1 MDQEA
6 LGVEGEVKKP
16 FQTFNCSKVSVVK
29 DGPYLIHLERLEPLE
44 HLEPTV
50 AVSQSP
56 AVDQLTI
63 PRSLPA
69 PRLTKGH
76 FIMAAVVIML
86 GYFLIWPVLLL
97 LINSLNAANDWF
109 VEPRRW
115 GIDHW
120 ISAFHRP
127 GLLKSLGNSLLI
139 WSLSVVISFPVGV
152 TIAWVLARTKIP
164 FSHTLEFLFW
174 VSYMVPALPTTIAWI
189 TLLDPDIGLINAG
202 LKNLLGLEQGP
213 FNIFSV
219 PGIVWANLMGHGIS
233 IKVMLLTPAF
243 RNMDSTLEEAAR
255 VGGASNLRTLFKV
268 TLPLMISPM
277 ILVLALQ
284 LLRVFQ
290 SFETEYLLGLPF
302 GFYVYSTKIYTL
314 IRDAVPNYGEAT
326 VLASLTLLMIA
337 LIIPLQR
344 WILERR
350 RYTTISGNFRPG
362 LIDLRAWNYVAF
374 GLIAALLM
382 LLTVGPLAI
391 LVLGSFMERIG
402 YFVLGFTLDHW
413 RFVLNDP
420 VFVKSL
426 RTTLVLATSAAV
438 LSPLIFSVV
447 AYLVVRT
454 RLPGRGVL
462 DTMIWSAGAI
472 PGILAGLG
480 LLWVFIDTPGLNFL
494 FGTIW
499 ALIIVVILQGKTTG
513 VNIMK
518 GVLVQVGADME
529 EAARVSGAGWIRTYF
544 QIWLPL
550 LMPTLILLA
559 VMNFVSAAGATSS
572 IILLASRDTMT
583 LSLMALELST
593 PAVNNRE
600 AASIVSIF
608 IILFT
613 VTGALLVRY
622 FGRRF
627 GVRHDM
633 HAGDGTPRSR
643 PAV

>member
-1 MDQEA
+1 MD
-6 LGVEGEVKKP
+6 
-16 FQTFNCSKVSVVK
+16 
-29 DGPYLIHLERLEPLE
+29 
-44 HLEPTV
+44 
-50 AVSQSP
+50 QSP
-56 AVDQLTI
+56 ALEQVSVPGSVAT
-63 PRSLPA
+63 

-76 FIMAAVVIML
+76 FIMAVVIISL
-86 GYFLIWPVLLL
+86 GYFLIWPVIIL
-97 LINSLNAANDWF
+97 LINSFNAASDWF

-115 GIDHW
+115 GVDHW
-120 ISAFHRP
+120 VNAFHRP

-139 WSLSVVISFPVGV
+139 WSLSVAISFPVGV
-152 TIAWVLARTKIP
+152 TIAWMLARTKIP
-164 FSHTLEFLFW
+164 FSNTLEFLFW

-189 TLLDPDIGLINAG
+189 TLLDPDVGVINVA
-202 LKNLLGLEQGP
+202 LRNIFHLEQGP

-243 RNMDSTLEEAAR
+243 RNMDAALEEAAR
-255 VGGASNLRTLFKV
+255 VGGASNLRTFFKV

-277 ILVLALQ
+277 ILVFALQ

-302 GFYVYSTKIYTL
+302 GFYVYSTKIYAL
-314 IRDAVPNYGEAT
+314 VRDPVPNYGEAT
-326 VLASLTLLMIA
+326 VLASLTLLIIA

-350 RYTTISGNFRPG
+350 RYTTITGSFRPG
-362 LIDLRAWNYVAF
+362 LIDLGKWNYATL
-374 GLIAALLM
+374 GAIALLLA
-382 LLTVGPLAI
+382 LLTVGPMAI
-391 LVLGSFMERIG
+391 LVLGSFMQRIG

-420 VFVKSL
+420 VFVKAL
-426 RTTLVLATSAAV
+426 RTTLILATSAAV
-438 LSPLIFSVV
+438 LSPLLFSVL
-447 AYLVVRT
+447 AYILVRT
-454 RLPGRGVL
+454 RLPGRGAL
-462 DTMIWSAGAI
+462 DLIIWSSGAI

-480 LLWVFIDTPGLNFL
+480 LLWVFIGTPFLNAL

-499 ALIIVVILQGKTTG
+499 ALIIVVLLQGKTTG

-529 EAARVSGAGWIRTYF
+529 EAARVAGAGWIRTYF
-544 QIWLPL
+544 RIWLPL

-559 VMNFVSAAGATSS
+559 VMNFVSAAGATGS
-572 IILLASRDTMT
+572 IVLLASRDTMT
-583 LSLMALELST
+583 LSLMALELSSLS
-593 PAVNNRE
+593 VSNRE

-613 VTGALLVRY
+613 VAGALLVRY
-622 FGRRF
+622 FGRRL

-633 HAGDGTPRSR
+633 HANEVAPQSR
-643 PAV
+643 VVI

>member
-1 MDQEA
+1 M
-6 LGVEGEVKKP
+6 
-16 FQTFNCSKVSVVK
+16 
-29 DGPYLIHLERLEPLE
+29 
-44 HLEPTV
+44 
-50 AVSQSP
+50 
-56 AVDQLTI
+56 
-63 PRSLPA
+63 
-69 PRLTKGH
+69 
-76 FIMAAVVIML
+76 AVVLISL

-97 LINSLNAANDWF
+97 LINSFNAASDWF
-109 VEPRRW
+109 VEPRAW
-115 GIDHW
+115 GVKHW
-120 ISAFHRP
+120 VNAWQRP
-127 GLLKSLGNSLLI
+127 GLLTSLGNSLLV
-139 WSLSVVISFPVGV
+139 WSLTVSVSFPVGV
-152 TIAWVLARTKIP
+152 AIAWLLARTKIP

-174 VSYMVPALPTTIAWI
+174 VSYMVPSLPTTIAWI
-189 TLLDPDIGLINAG
+189 TLLDPDIGIINVA
-202 LKNLLGLEQGP
+202 LKKLFALDQGP

-255 VGGASNLRTLFKV
+255 VGGASHLRTLFKV

-277 ILVLALQ
+277 MMVFALQ

-290 SFETEYLLGLPF
+290 SFETEYLLGMPF
-302 GFYVYSTKIYTL
+302 EFFVYSTKIFTL
-314 IRDAVPNYGEAT
+314 IRNQVPNYGEAT

-350 RYTTISGNFRPG
+350 RYTTITGSFRPG
-362 LIDLRAWNYVAF
+362 LIDLGKWNYGAF
-374 GLIAALLM
+374 GAIALLLA

-391 LVLGSFMERIG
+391 LVLGSFMQRIG
-402 YFVLGFTLDHW
+402 YFVLGYTLDHW

-420 VFVKSL
+420 VFVKAL
-426 RTTLVLATSAAV
+426 RTTLILAITAAVCSPLLFSVLAYI
-438 LSPLIFSVV
+438 L
-447 AYLVVRT
+447 VRT
-454 RLPGRGVL
+454 RLPGRGAL
-462 DTMIWSAGAI
+462 DLMIWSAGAI

-480 LLWVFIDTPGLNFL
+480 LLWVFIGTPGLNFL

-499 ALIIVVILQGKTTG
+499 ALIIVVLLQGKTTG

-529 EAARVSGAGWIRTYF
+529 EAARVAGAGWIRTYVR
-544 QIWLPL
+544 IWLPL

-583 LSLMALELST
+583 LSLMALELSSV
-593 PAVNNRE
+593 AISNRE
-600 AASIVSIF
+600 AASIISIF
-608 IILFT
+608 IVLFT

-622 FGRRF
+622 FGRRL
-627 GVRHDM
+627 GVRHDIQ
-633 HAGDGTPRSR
+633 AGEGAPSR
-643 PAV
+643 APARVWRDTRLKLPQ

>member
-1 MDQEA
+1 MD
-6 LGVEGEVKKP
+6 
-16 FQTFNCSKVSVVK
+16 
-29 DGPYLIHLERLEPLE
+29 
-44 HLEPTV
+44 
-50 AVSQSP
+50 QSP
-56 AVDQLTI
+56 AIDQLAIAPTV
-63 PRSLPA
+63 PA
-69 PRLTKGH
+69 ARLTKGH
-76 FIMAAVVIML
+76 FIMAVVLISL
-86 GYFLIWPVLLL
+86 GYVLIWPVLLL
-97 LINSLNAANDWF
+97 LINSFNAASDWF
-109 VEPRRW
+109 VEPRTW
-115 GIDHW
+115 GVKHW
-120 ISAFHRP
+120 VNAFQRP
-127 GLLKSLGNSLLI
+127 GLLTSLGNSLLV
-139 WSLSVVISFPVGV
+139 WSLTVSVSFPVGV
-152 TIAWVLARTKIP
+152 AIAWLLARTRIP

-189 TLLDPDIGLINAG
+189 TLLDPDIGMINVA
-202 LKNLLGLEQGP
+202 LKKLLQLDQGP

-277 ILVLALQ
+277 MMVFALQ

-290 SFETEYLLGLPF
+290 SFETEYLLGMPF
-302 GFYVYSTKIYTL
+302 GFFVYSTKIFTL
-314 IRDAVPNYGEAT
+314 IRNQIPNYGEAT

-350 RYTTISGNFRPG
+350 RYTTITGSFRPG
-362 LIDLRAWNYVAF
+362 LIDLGRWNYVSF
-374 GLIAALLM
+374 GAIALLLA

-391 LVLGSFMERIG
+391 LVLGSFMQRIG
-402 YFVLGFTLDHW
+402 YFVLGYALEHW
-413 RFVLNDP
+413 RFVLGDP
-420 VFVKSL
+420 VFVKAL
-426 RTTLVLATSAAV
+426 RTTLILAISAAV
-438 LSPLIFSVV
+438 CSPLVFSVL
-447 AYLVVRT
+447 AYILVRT
-454 RLPGRGVL
+454 RLPGRGAL
-462 DTMIWSAGAI
+462 DLMIWSAGAI

-480 LLWVFIDTPGLNFL
+480 LLWVFIGTPGLNFL

-499 ALIIVVILQGKTTG
+499 ALIIVVMLQGKTTG

-529 EAARVSGAGWIRTYF
+529 EAARVSGAGWIRTYVR
-544 QIWLPL
+544 IWLPL

-583 LSLMALELST
+583 LSLMALELSSV
-593 PAVNNRE
+593 AVSNRE
-600 AASIVSIF
+600 AASIISIF
-608 IILFT
+608 IVLFT
-613 VTGALLVRY
+613 MTGALLVRY
-622 FGRRF
+622 FGRRL

-633 HAGDGTPRSR
+633 HAGEGAPSHAPGGR
-643 PAV
+643 